1 MIDINK
7 ANLNELTT
15 IKGIGKTT
23 AENIIKYREENNS
36 FNELGELMNVQGI
49 AEKTFKRL
57 ESEFMDINNNSNQ
70 NLFEIEVDTA
80 QLPVEKPEEIHLVGD
95 MNNWDTEDKSY
106 CLNEKGNGIWT
117 NEFDLEPGT
126 EYKIMYDSTDWE
138 ENKHFGNNGANFIVK

>member
-7 ANLNELTT
+7 ANLNELTS

-36 FNELGELMNVQGI
+36 FNELRELMNVQGI
-49 AEKTFKRL
+49 AEKTFQRL

-70 NLFEIEVDTA
+70 NLFEVEVDTA
-80 QLPVEKPEEIHLVGD
+80 YLPVENPEEIHLVGD

-106 CLNEKGNGIWT
+106 CLNENGNGIWT

-138 ENKHFGNNGANFIVK
+138 ENKHFGDYGANFIVK